1 MKNLLLETNGVCL
14 VTNDSYITDINFFNK
29 IDSAVEAGVDII
41 QIRAKLATN
50 IELYELSHKVRMLY
64 PSIKLIINNNI
75 EVALAVNADAIQLSE
90 SSMSPEAV
98 RFKIENRLAIGKS
111 VHSLDVAIN
120 AEKSGVDYLIV
131 GTIFQSDSHPE
142 FSSSGVDLIKK
153 ITEKV
158 SVPVLG
164 IGGITHQNANSVI
177 ENGAFGVAVIGELM
191 NSKDVYI
198 TAKTLVD
205 TVEYSKINKIIL

>member
-50 IELYELSHKVRMLY
+50 IELYELSHKIRMLY

-205 TVEYSKINKIIL
+205 TVEYSKVNKIIL

>member
-98 RFKIENRLAIGKS
+98 RFKIEDRLAIGKS

-142 FSSSGVDLIKK
+142 FSNSGVDLIKK

>member
-1 MKNLLLETNGVCL
+1 MKNLLIETNGVCL
-14 VTNDSYITDINFFNK
+14 VTNDSYTTDINFFNK

-50 IELYELSHKVRMLY
+50 IKLYELSHKIRILY

-98 RFKIENRLAIGKS
+98 RFKIEDRLAIGKS

-205 TVEYSKINKIIL
+205 TVEYSKVNKIIL